1 MSVRCAALMAAALLA
16 CPAAAQT
23 LELDA
28 AAEVTNDLR
37 ERGISA
43 SGGDASLSATA
54 GVTVGSLRAEAR
66 AKALRGSLRHGAAD
80 LGLELAAS
88 YRIDS
93 GGLTLDAGAVANLFP
108 DARGDWD
115 YGEVFASARYLIGP
129 VELGAAAFYAPDQ
142 ASIGGD
148 NLYLRGRARLSVPAT
163 PWSVTAE
170 VGRSSGSVDDPARAA
185 RLRPDG
191 SYGDWSVGAE
201 WTRGPVTAGMRYGD
215 TDIDRARVVSPLGDR
230 DHNGARVTATLG
242 VAF

>member
-1 MSVRCAALMAAALLA
+1 MRYLPLILAATLA

-23 LELDA
+23 LEVDA
-28 AAEVTNDLR
+28 AAEITNDLR

-43 SGGDASLSATA
+43 SGGDASVSATA
-54 GVTVGSLRAEAR
+54 GLTAGGLRAEVR
-66 AKALRGSLRHGAAD
+66 AKALRGSARHGGAD
-80 LGLELAAS
+80 LGLELAGS
-88 YRIDS
+88 YRLNS
-93 GGLTLDAGAVANLFP
+93 GGWTLDAGAVANLFP

-163 PWSVTAE
+163 PWSVMAE
-170 VGRSSGSVDDPARAA
+170 VGRSSGSVDDPLRAA

-191 SYGDWSVGAE
+191 NYSDWSVGAD
-201 WTRGPVTAGMRYGD
+201 WTRGPITAGLRYGD

-230 DHNGARVTATLG
+230 DNNGARVTATLG
-242 VAF
+242 VSF